1 MKPRISVLVVEKSQT
16 FSMYLALLLHRMGF
30 KSLRVDDYETAKE
43 ILSRGIIDILI
54 VGDQGEDEPISKII
68 KSLILCVDRESVPV
82 IAISKSSDPANKTAC
97 YEAGCHS
104 YLLKPIQPRQL
115 HSALYSKITP
125 PSERRTSLRCRVNLG
140 AEISVENDV
149 FEVFQIESLSKGG
162 ALVSCEKNIPIG
174 TEININFV
182 ISNKKINL
190 NSMVMYIQGDSSGG
204 QLNIGVKFVNI
215 DSNSEYLIDQFV
227 EKTLTGEN

>member
-54 VGDQGEDEPISKII
+54 VGDQGEDEPIFQII

-82 IAISKSSDPANKTAC
+82 IAISKSSDPACKTAC

-140 AEISVENDV
+140 AEISIENDV
-149 FEVFQIESLSKGG
+149 FEMFQIESLSKGG

-182 ISNKKINL
+182 ISNEKINL
-190 NSMVMYIQGDSSGG
+190 NSMVMYIKGDSSGG
-204 QLNIGVKFVNI
+204 QLNMGVKFVDI
-215 DSNSEYLIDQFV
+215 DSYSENLIDQFV
-227 EKTLTGEN
+227 EKTLTSEN